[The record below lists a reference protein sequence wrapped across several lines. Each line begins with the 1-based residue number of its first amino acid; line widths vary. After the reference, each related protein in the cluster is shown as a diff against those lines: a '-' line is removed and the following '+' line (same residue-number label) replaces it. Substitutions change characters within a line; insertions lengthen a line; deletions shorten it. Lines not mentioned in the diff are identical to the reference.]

1 MSVAEEAVLSL
12 IGSEPQRQF
21 FSCPYP
27 YDVDTVLVDDTF
39 VFILS
44 DLQIFHIN
52 CQLISIKFLF
62 FITFVILNELFCFQQ
77 ITR

>member
-12 IGSEPQRQF
+12 IGSETPKTVFLRP
-21 FSCPYP
+21 CP

-39 VFILS
+39 VFISS

-52 CQLISIKFLF
+52 CQLVSIKFLF
-62 FITFVILNELFCFQQ
+62 FITFVILTELFCFKH

>member
-21 FSCPYP
+21 FFSRPCP

-39 VFILS
+39 VFISS
-44 DLQIFHIN
+44 DLQIYFT
-52 CQLISIKFLF
+52 LI
-62 FITFVILNELFCFQQ
+62 VN
-77 ITR
+77 